1 MSVVQQALPI
11 LLTALGGKMGVKI
24 EVMGDAAYTDGE
36 TIRIPALPIEGSPSL
51 RTRAYGYGGH
61 EASHVRNT
69 DMRAF
74 TEFARKGEFAKHILN
89 IVEDIRI
96 ERALI
101 AEFPG
106 MAKVLAELVADIV
119 ATQPKSFGPPSLQ
132 DPPEAILAAWLLITR
147 RYRVLKQDALAKAD
161 AESEAVFLATFPAA
175 FRLKLEALLAGL
187 PYMDGGKP
195 ATAEAVKVA
204 QAILDLIQHEA
215 KKPDPNPKQ
224 GCSQGEQQQ
233 GQQGEQDQSGG
244 NSGKGNGSQSS
255 GDKQD
260 GQGQTSGGEG
270 KQGDQKQ
277 NGASGSS
284 NKGADKE
291 KGEQKGQG
299 GQTQGQSDQ
308 ATGGSGAGESSQE
321 PDGSALRK
329 LASKGAG
336 ADGVPKELAT
346 ELSDA
351 VRDGLQKEAAK
362 VGGRV
367 STLRWTSK
375 VGGVGDERRARN
387 LSGPMRQRLRM
398 LVEDQARVRPRA
410 VRAGNRLMTNRLT
423 RAAMGDSRV
432 FRTQEEARATNAAMH
447 LLLDC
452 SGSMASSAVEV
463 GVAALALAEAVDTM
477 RDVNL
482 GVSGFGGD
490 NLIAM
495 LKHGERMNALTRSR
509 IQGHAGGGTPLAEA
523 LVTVGGV
530 LLNQEE
536 NRKVLVILTDGA
548 PSGGP
553 TDSADIIKRLRAQG
567 VIVLGIGLGV
577 GTGSFMPQIFGSDHE
592 VIASADEMREAIF
605 RMTQR
610 AISR

>member
-1 MSVVQQALPI
+1 MSIIQQALPI
-11 LLTALGGKMGVKI
+11 LLTALGGKLGVKI
-24 EVMGDAAYTDGE
+24 EIEGNSAYTDGE
-36 TIRIPALPIEGSPSL
+36 NIRIPALPVDGSPSL

-69 DMRAF
+69 DMDAF
-74 TEFARKGEFAKHILN
+74 AAFAAKGPFAKHILN
-89 IVEDIRI
+89 IIEDIRI

-106 MAKVLAELVADIV
+106 MAKVLSELVADIV
-119 ATQPKSFGPPSLQ
+119 ATQPKSFAPPTTD
-132 DPPEAILAAWLLITR
+132 DPPEAVMAAWLLITR
-147 RYRVLKQDALAKAD
+147 RHRVLKQDALAKAD
-161 AESEAVFLATFPAA
+161 AEAESVFQGMFPPA
-175 FRLKLEALLAGL
+175 FRLKLEVLLAGL
-187 PYMDGGKP
+187 PYMPGGKE
-195 ATAEAVKVA
+195 ATKEAVSVA
-204 QAILDLIQHEA
+204 QAILDLIQHES
-215 KKPDPNPKQ
+215 KKPDPKPKQ
-224 GCSQGEQQQ
+224 KPTQGGSQGDQQQQ
-233 GQQGEQDQSGG
+233 GQQGQQDQSGG
-244 NSGKGNGSQSS
+244 SSGKEDGGQSS
-255 GDKQD
+255 SDK
-260 GQGQTSGGEG
+260 SGGQAGNPQDAEG
-270 KQGDQKQ
+270 
-277 NGASGSS
+277 SG
-284 NKGADKE
+284 KGADKE
-291 KGEQKGQG
+291 KGNQKGQG
-299 GQTQGQSDQ
+299 GNAQGRSDQ
-308 ATGGSGAGESSQE
+308 GAGGSGAGESSQE
-321 PDGSALRK
+321 PDGSALRE

-351 VRDGLQKEAAK
+351 VRDGLQKEAAT

-548 PSGGP
+548 PSGGA
-553 TDSADIIKRLRAQG
+553 TASADIIKRLRAQG

-577 GTGSFMPQIFGSDHE
+577 RTNSFMPQIFGPDHE